1 MPREELIGEAQKVAE
16 YVYGSGYITYR
27 FSKEIAGIPM
37 SKVARLKRG
46 HAEGLT
52 NEQIEAFIKSVNTTK
67 EATAKGFAEAYRG
80 KRSGIGWN

>member
-1 MPREELIGEAQKVAE
+1 MTREELISEAQKAAE

-27 FSKEIAGIPM
+27 FSRKIAGIPM
-37 SKVARLKRG
+37 SKVARLKHG

-52 NEQIEAFIKSVNTTK
+52 DEQIEAFIKSVNRTK
-67 EATAKGFAEAYRG
+67 EATAKGFVEAYRG